1 MTLNQ
6 VNGVI
11 RAVLPAVLAY
21 AVGRGW
27 ISNEQVG
34 DVTAAVVTITA
45 AVWSIITNIEAAE
58 SKP

>member
-21 AVGRGW
+21 AVGKGW
-27 ISNEQVG
+27 INNEQVG
-34 DVTAAVVTITA
+34 DVTAAVATLA
-45 AVWSIITNIEAAE
+45 AAIWSIVTNIEGG
-58 SKP
+58 KT